1 MAHIER
7 RVRCRTCGGPFMSG
21 SCQKCGRQAGQ
32 MAYRARYIDPT
43 GRERSRSFSRK
54 VDAERFLTTVESGKL
69 QGTWTD
75 PARGKVTFAA
85 WLETWWTTAADLRPS
100 TRARDR
106 SYFNSLIL
114 PQFGAMPLAAI
125 TQPAVQAW
133 VGHLIARGLAAE
145 TVVKAYQLLGRTMTA
160 AVNADMLARSPCRA
174 VRLPKIERQEMRFL
188 TPAEVARL
196 ADAIDS
202 RYRALVLLGA
212 YGGLRIGVM
221 AGLRRGRVDL
231 LRGTVPV
238 AEIVVEVRGVL
249 HIGAP
254 KTRASRR
261 TVGLPRFVAEELAA
275 HLADA
280 DDLDAF
286 VFTAPQGGP
295 LHVTRFRAW
304 VWRRATRAAGLD
316 GLRIHDPSAH
326 GGRAVDRGRG
336 EPQGGRGP
344 GWACLGELHARPLRP
359 PVPGGR
365 HGPP

>member
-1 MAHIER
+1 
-7 RVRCRTCGGPFMSG
+7 
-21 SCQKCGRQAGQ
+21 

-85 WLETWWTTAADLRPS
+85 WLETWWTTATDLRPS

-188 TPAEVARL
+188 TPTEVAHL
-196 ADAIDS
+196 ADAVGP

-212 YGGLRIGVM
+212 YGGLRIGEL
-221 AGLRRGRVDL
+221 AGLRRGRINL
-231 LRGTVPV
+231 LRGTVDV
-238 AEIVVEVRGVL
+238 AEIVVEVKGKLFV
-249 HIGAP
+249 GPP
-254 KTRASRR
+254 KTRAGRR
-261 TVGLPRFVAEELAA
+261 TIGLPRAVVEELATHMGSLGA
-275 HLADA
+275 ADA
-280 DDLDAF
+280 H
-286 VFTAPQGGP
+286 VFTSDKGGILRTSNFRTKVWLPSVHAAELAPLRP
-295 LHVTRFRAW
+295 HDLRHTAVALW
-304 VWRRATRAAGLD
+304 IAAGAN
-316 GLRIHDPSAH
+316 PKEVSV
-326 GGRAVDRGRG
+326 RAGHTSVSFT
-336 EPQGGRGP
+336 
-344 GWACLGELHARPLRP
+344 LRP
-359 PVPGGR
+359 PVRRTRPRTTGPARHHAGRRAEEGRRGLCSTAPLGGR
-365 HGPP
+365 LPR